1 MRESLLATLAHRVR
15 RSCSFNRKPE
25 ASAPVGARRCP
36 SANAVPRARLRL
48 AVKRYWLQAASAYI
62 CLLVGLV
69 SAGCREAASEQEPVR
84 PVRAIKVGDVKA
96 FQGREFP
103 GRASAKE
110 EVDLSFRVSGPLI
123 SLPVDVGTKVTQGDV
138 IAAIDPRDFQ
148 AALDSAL
155 GNLSV
160 AKANLSAME
169 RGARPE
175 EIEQLKAAVAEAEA
189 AAQQAAAEHERSEKL
204 LPQRVVTKS
213 EFDVTL
219 ARRDRTAAQV
229 KKAKEDL
236 NIGLKGARPE
246 DLEAKRSEIR
256 ALEAAVEN
264 AKNQLDYATLK
275 APFDGTVAARYVE
288 NFQTVQA
295 KQPVVRLL
303 DVSKIEVT
311 IQVPESLI
319 SLVPLV
325 KKAVCRFDAFSGREF
340 EGQVTKIGSEASQT
354 TRTYPVTVV
363 VDQPDDVQILPGMA
377 AVVRGK
383 PETDAKVAGEDLVV
397 PPSVVFTDEA
407 GQQSYVW
414 TVEGQKVAR
423 RPVKTGKLTPVG
435 IAITEG
441 LKPGDLVVS
450 AGVFSLRENQA
461 VRILEEGSR

>member
-1 MRESLLATLAHRVR
+1 M
-15 RSCSFNRKPE
+15 
-25 ASAPVGARRCP
+25 G
-36 SANAVPRARLRL
+36 
-48 AVKRYWLQAASAYI
+48 
-62 CLLVGLV
+62 GLV
-69 SAGCREAASEQEPVR
+69 SGGCREATSQPEPVR

-110 EVDLSFRVSGPLI
+110 EVDLSFRVSGPLL
-123 SLPVDVGTKVTQGDV
+123 SLPVDVGSQVKTGDV
-138 IAAIDPRDFQ
+138 ITAMDTRDFQ
-148 AALDSAL
+148 AALDSAE

-189 AAQQAAAEHERSEKL
+189 AAQQALAEHERNEKL
-204 LPQRVVTKS
+204 LPTRVVTQS
-213 EFDVTL
+213 EFDIGL

-236 NIGLKGARPE
+236 NIGMKGARPE
-246 DLEAKRSEIR
+246 DLEAKRAEIR

-264 AKNQLDYATLK
+264 AKNQLDYAVLK
-275 APFDGTVAARYVE
+275 APFNGNVAARYVE

-319 SLVPLV
+319 ALVPQV
-325 KKAVCRFDAFSGREF
+325 KKAVCRFDAFPGREF

-363 VDQPDDVQILPGMA
+363 LDQPGDVQILPGMA
-377 AVVRGK
+377 AVVRGV
-383 PETDAKVAGEDLVV
+383 PEADGKVAGEKLVV
-397 PPSVVFTDEA
+397 PPSVVFTEEA
-407 GQQSYVW
+407 GQQAYVW
-414 TVEGQKVAR
+414 TVQGEKVAR
-423 RPVKTGKLTPVG
+423 RAVKTGKLTPVG
-435 IAITEG
+435 IAVTEG
-441 LKPGDLVVS
+441 LKAGEWVVT
-450 AGVFSLRENQA
+450 AGVHSLREDQA